1 MNLKKN
7 DKIILIAGVAILIIA
22 GIGIAVYTSPNTDEI
37 KVGDTE
43 PDYSSF
49 SYSWIKNSADN
60 IIEDNI
66 YVEKSSTYD
75 DNLAINSPTGSI
87 ITYIAIEFIWEDDY
101 TYGLLRKKGEDTL
114 YVTVTD
120 EKGVS
125 KTDSATGGENMTF
138 QFNSINDMP
147 SSDSILAEDKAEAMK
162 ILDGMIAG
170 ENNANFDIEVS
181 VETGERLFRPLKFL
195 RDKGNDFQI
204 KAKYTYYLY
213 ELEDPIDDFNDDENK
228 TTGDEDGSNIALG
241 DFYKNL
247 CYGRSMI

>member
-22 GIGIAVYTSPNTDEI
+22 GIGIAVYTSPDTEEI

-43 PDYSSF
+43 PDYYSF

-60 IIEDNI
+60 IIDDNI
-66 YVEKSSTYD
+66 YVEKSSTYND
-75 DNLAINSPTGSI
+75 DLTINSPTGSV

-101 TYGLLRKKGEDTL
+101 TYGIFRKKGEDTL
-114 YVTVTD
+114 TVTVND
-120 EKGVS
+120 GKGVS
-125 KTDSATGGENMTF
+125 TTESATNGENLTF
-138 QFNSINDMP
+138 QFNSINDVP
-147 SSDSILAEDKAEAMK
+147 SSDSILAEDKTDAMN
-162 ILDGMIAG
+162 ILNGMIAG
-170 ENNANFDIEVS
+170 ENGANFDIEVN

-204 KAKYTYYLY
+204 KVNYDYYLY
-213 ELEDPIDDFNDDENK
+213 ELEEPIDDLNDDEDK
-228 TTGDEDGSNIALG
+228 TTNNDNGSNIGLG